1 MKLSWKIFLG
11 ICIPAIIAII
21 IIDIVL
27 INNTF
32 KNSIENET
40 TRSIQEYR
48 IIETNIN
55 NALNNSTVDDV
66 EVVAAYGEYYEDK
79 GIKFL
84 YYENDQFFYLV
95 DNFPNQ
101 DISDLINVKQNQF
114 LSKINK
120 SNDEYYIFISTRLN
134 NNHVLIFSKSVNQIY
149 LIREKLIKLS
159 VVLFIAIIIFIA
171 IIAYYISKSITRP
184 LVQMQKEM
192 LRVSKGDYNIN
203 LKEGKNE
210 VGLLAQKFNQMSKE
224 IEARDNELIEML
236 NNKQLF
242 IDNLS
247 HEINTPLTSIIG
259 YSELLQK
266 ANCSEDQRIQFL
278 NNIQEEAKRINDI
291 HKKLLLLSYKKN
303 ADLDMKHNDL
313 NKILEEVKR
322 LLEFKLQQNSINL
335 IINNSID
342 RIFGD
347 ETLILMCISN
357 LVTNAIYAS
366 PKGSKIFINGFEQN
380 NRIYIQVI
388 DEGQGISKENIE
400 KIIEPFYRVD
410 KARSRKNGGA
420 GLGLSICKSIME
432 LHKGTLMIESKLGE
446 GSCFTLEFPKNYNLQ
461 L

>member
-1 MKLSWKIFLG
+1 MKLSWKIFFG

-66 EVVAAYGEYYEDK
+66 EVIAAYGEYYEDK

-291 HKKLLLLSYKKN
+291 HKKLLFLSYKKN

-366 PKGSKIFINGFEQN
+366 PKGSKIFIKGFEQN

-446 GSCFTLEFPKNYNLQ
+446 GSCFTLEFPKN
-461 L
+461 

>member
-1 MKLSWKIFLG
+1 MKLSWKIFFG

-66 EVVAAYGEYYEDK
+66 EVIAAYGEYYEDK

-101 DISDLINVKQNQF
+101 DVSDLINVKQNQF

-366 PKGSKIFINGFEQN
+366 PKESKIFIKGFEQN

-446 GSCFTLEFPKNYNLQ
+446 GSCFTLEFPKN
-461 L
+461 